1 MTYGGYLLRHPLFW
15 GLVAGLFAGVALAAA
30 TSVRS
35 RRVRAS
41 RDPGRVASR
50 RWSITWLALAGA
62 VASTTLGIL
71 IPVEA
76 GTPTGTAFLRVDSLY
91 AAAAGIL
98 IAGVGL
104 RFPRAGGVPV
114 LLVVSALV
122 VLAAWSVRGF
132 LPVRG
137 ERELGTMTV
146 LAVRDEEL
154 TVEVQL
160 DAPDA
165 DGVPVVVAVDGRE
178 LVVDVELLDLHP
190 ALYLLGAERF
200 VRYLGPGAVTGSAG
214 GDPGSPG
221 GDEGAPG
228 DPGSPGG
235 DPDPAAAVPTP
246 PLEWML
252 RLPSPRLARLE
263 RASASAARV
272 NLLRTYRIVVPAVG
286 GPRLEVE

>member
-71 IPVEA
+71 IPVEG

-98 IAGVGL
+98 IAGVSL

-146 LAVRDEEL
+146 LAVRDEGMTL
-154 TVEVQL
+154 EVQL

-190 ALYLLGAERF
+190 AFFLLGAERF
-200 VRYLGPGAVTGSAG
+200 VRYLGPGVATGSG
-214 GDPGSPG
+214 GDSGSV
-221 GDEGAPG
+221 
-228 DPGSPGG
+228 GG

-252 RLPSPRLARLE
+252 RLPTPRLARLE

-272 NLLRTYRIVVPAVG
+272 NLLRTYRLVVPAVG
-286 GPRLEVE
+286 GSRLEAE

>member
-114 LLVVSALV
+114 LLVVGALV

-146 LAVRDEEL
+146 LAVRDEGM

-160 DAPDA
+160 DVPGS
-165 DGVPVVVAVDGRE
+165 DGVPVVVAVEGRE

-190 ALYLLGAERF
+190 AFFLLGAERF
-200 VRYLGPGAVTGSAG
+200 VRYLGPAGPVTGSAG
-214 GDPGSPG
+214 GDE
-221 GDEGAPG
+221 GDA
-228 DPGSPGG
+228 
-235 DPDPAAAVPTP
+235 DPAVAVPTP

-252 RLPSPRLARLE
+252 RLPTPRLARLE

-272 NLLRTYRIVVPAVG
+272 NLLRTYRLVVPAVG
-286 GPRLEVE
+286 GSRLEAE